1 MKVIFLQDVK
11 GQAKKGEVKDV
22 SDAYA
27 RNVLFKNNL
36 AAEANQSNLNKLS
49 AQNKA
54 VEKRAQEELAEAQ
67 KLAEV
72 LKNTVVELRTKSGEG
87 GRVFG
92 SITSKQIADALD
104 AKKLKIDK
112 RKIHLDEPIKALG
125 TTVVQVKLHP
135 EVTTELRVHVQ
146 AE

>member
-1 MKVIFLQDVK
+1 MKVFFLQDVK
-11 GQAKKGEVKDV
+11 GQGKKGEMKEV
-22 SDAYA
+22 SEAYA
-27 RNVLFKNNL
+27 RNVLIKKGL
-36 AAEANQSNLNKLS
+36 AAEANTANLNKLQ

-54 VEKRAQEELAEAQ
+54 NEKRVQQELEEAQ
-67 KLAEV
+67 KLADV
-72 LKNTVVELRTKSGEG
+72 LKETVVTIKTKAGEG

-92 SITSKQIADALD
+92 SVTSKQIADALE

-125 TTVVQVKLHP
+125 TTIVPVKLHP
-135 EVTTELRVHVQ
+135 EVIAELRVQVQ